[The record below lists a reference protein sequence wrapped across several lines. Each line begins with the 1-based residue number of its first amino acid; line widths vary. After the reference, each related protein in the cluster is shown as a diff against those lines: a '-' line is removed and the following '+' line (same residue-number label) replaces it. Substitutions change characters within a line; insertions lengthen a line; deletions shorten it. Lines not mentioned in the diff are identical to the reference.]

1 VRNREEMKW
10 IIRVNTQNGKI
21 IKGEATQEEMGWGGR
36 LLISKFL
43 LREVPPTCDPLGR
56 FNKFIVAPGLLGD
69 TLVTTTGKFSVG
81 GKSPLTHGVK
91 ESDVG
96 GKAGK
101 KIARLGIKALVL
113 EDIPEKVGTKVLKI
127 SANQLTLSEV
137 PELKGKHVSET
148 IQVLRKC
155 FGNQVG
161 IICIGPAGEMKMAGA
176 GVAVSDAND
185 TQIRYA
191 ARGGL
196 GAVMGSKGIKAIV
209 VDDADAVPPH
219 VFDEALLREASKALV
234 QAILEDPKTENRHKY
249 GTPAILMVA
258 NELGLLPT
266 RNFSV
271 GQFEKAE
278 EIAGERISEVI
289 AARGGEGR
297 SGTPCL
303 RGCVIACS
311 NVFPD
316 PSGKKTVASI
326 QYENIALLG
335 PNCGIGNLDDI
346 AELNHLCNE
355 VGVDAIET
363 GAAIGV
369 AMEAEVIPFGD
380 AKGAKDLIR
389 QIGQGTY
396 LGRIIGNG
404 VVVTGKILGI
414 RRVPAIK
421 GQAIPGYDPRA
432 LKGNGVTYITSPMG
446 ADHTA
451 GNAFET
457 AKSVNPIGKEN
468 QIENSKRLQIRAAL
482 LDTMGLCLFTRPPFV
497 KNPELFALFL
507 KGRYGWDVT
516 YKDVQKI
523 GIDALETEREFNHRA
538 GVSEEFYDIPEFMRE
553 ESLPPRRSV
562 FDISMEEMQ
571 RIWNVKLPVNIF

>member
-1 VRNREEMKW
+1 MEW
-10 IIRVNTQNGKI
+10 IIRVNTRTGKTT
-21 IKGEATQEEMGWGGR
+21 KVKASQEEMRWGGR
-36 LLISKFL
+36 LLISQFL

-56 FNKFIVAPGLLGD
+56 YNKFIIAPGLLGD

-96 GKAGK
+96 GEAGK
-101 KIARLGIKALVL
+101 KIARLGIKAVVI
-113 EDIPEKVGTKVLKI
+113 EDMPEVPVTKMLI
-127 SANQLTLSEV
+127 LTKDQIALSEA
-137 PELKGKHVSET
+137 PELKGK
-148 IQVLRKC
+148 QVTEAFQTLRKR
-155 FGNQVG
+155 FGSQVG
-161 IICIGPAGEMKMAGA
+161 IICIGPAGEMRMLSA
-176 GVAVSDAND
+176 GVAVTDAQD
-185 TQIRYA
+185 IQIRYA

-209 VDDADAVPPH
+209 VDDTDALPPR
-219 VFDEALLREASKALV
+219 VFDEALLREASKALA
-234 QAILEDPKTENRHKY
+234 QAIMEDPKTENRHKL
-249 GTPAILMVA
+249 GTTAILMVA

-278 EIAGERISEVI
+278 EIAGERVAEVI

-316 PSGKKTVASI
+316 CSGKKTVASI

-335 PNCGIGNLDDI
+335 PNCGIGDLDDI

-369 AMEAEVIPFGD
+369 AMEAGVIPFGD
-380 AKGAKDLIR
+380 AEGAKNLIR

-396 LGRIIGNG
+396 IGRILGNG
-404 VVVTGKILGI
+404 VVITGKVLGI

-432 LKGNGVTYITSPMG
+432 LKGNGVTYVTSPMG

-457 AKSVNPIGKEN
+457 AKTVSPIGKEN
-468 QIENSKRLQIRAAL
+468 QVENSRRLQIRAAI

-497 KNPELFALFL
+497 KKPELFSMFL
-507 KGRYGWDVT
+507 RGRYGWDLT
-516 YKDVQKI
+516 YEGVQKI
-523 GIDALETEREFNHRA
+523 GIDTLETEREFNRRA
-538 GVSEEFYDIPEFMRE
+538 GVSEEFFDIPEFMRE
-553 ESLPPRRSV
+553 EPLPPRNSV
-562 FDISMEEMQ
+562 YDIPMEEMQ
-571 RIWNVKLPVNIF
+571 RIWKVEIPKDVF

>member
-1 VRNREEMKW
+1 MEWM
-10 IIRVNTQNGKI
+10 IRVNTRT
-21 IKGEATQEEMGWGGR
+21 GEITKVRASQEERRWGGR

-56 FNKFIVAPGLLGD
+56 FNKLIVAPGLLGD
-69 TLVTTTGKFSVG
+69 TMVTTTGKFSVG

-96 GKAGK
+96 GEAGK
-101 KIARLGIKALVL
+101 KIARLGIKAVVL
-113 EDIPEKVGTKVLKI
+113 EDLPEKSNPKVLVITSKE
-127 SANQLTLSEV
+127 TRLSEF
-137 PELKGKHVSET
+137 PGLRGKFVSET
-148 IQVLRKC
+148 IRLLREE
-155 FGNQVG
+155 FGREVG
-161 IICIGPAGEMKMAGA
+161 IICIGPAGEMKMVAA

-185 TQIRYA
+185 IQVRYA

-209 VDDADAVPPH
+209 VDDSDAVTPQ
-219 VFDEALLREASKALV
+219 VFDEALLREASKTLA
-234 QAILEDPKTENRHKY
+234 QAILEDPKTENRHKF

-266 RNFSV
+266 RNFSS
-271 GQFEKAE
+271 GRFEKAE
-278 EIAGERISEVI
+278 EIAGERVADVI

-303 RGCVIACS
+303 RGCVISCS

-326 QYENIALLG
+326 QYENITLLG

-369 AMEAEVIPFGD
+369 AMEAGVIPFGD
-380 AKGAKDLIR
+380 AEGAKDLIR

-396 LGRIIGNG
+396 LGRILGNG
-404 VVVTGKILGI
+404 VVITGRLLGV
-414 RRVPAIK
+414 RRIPAIK

-457 AKSVNPIGKEN
+457 AKTVDPIGKEN
-468 QIENSKRLQIRAAL
+468 QVENSRRLQIRAAI
-482 LDTMGLCLFTRPPFV
+482 LDTMGLCLFTRPPFM
-497 KNPELFALFL
+497 KRPELFALFL

-516 YKDVQKI
+516 YEDVQKI
-523 GIDALETEREFNHRA
+523 GIDALETEREFNRRA
-538 GVSEEFYDIPEFMRE
+538 GVSEEFFDIPEFMRE
-553 ESLPPRRSV
+553 EPLPPRNSV
-562 FDISMEEMQ
+562 YDISMEEMQ
-571 RIWNVKLPVNIF
+571 QIWNVKVPKDVF

>member
-1 VRNREEMKW
+1 MEW
-10 IIRVNTQNGKI
+10 IIRVNTRTGKI
-21 IKGEATQEEMGWGGR
+21 RREKVSQEEMRWGGR

-56 FNKFIVAPGLLGD
+56 FNKFIIAPGLLGD

-81 GKSPLTHGVK
+81 GKSPLTYGVK

-96 GKAGK
+96 GEAGK
-101 KIARLGIKALVL
+101 KIARLGIKALLL
-113 EDIPEKVGTKVLKI
+113 EDIPEKVVTKVLTMT
-127 SANQLTLSEV
+127 ANQLTLSDF
-137 PELKGKHVSET
+137 PELREKHVSET
-148 IQVLRKC
+148 IQVLRKR

-176 GVAVSDAND
+176 GVAVSDVND
-185 TQIRYA
+185 IQIRYA

-196 GAVMGSKGIKAIV
+196 GAVMGSKGVKAIV
-209 VDDADAVPPH
+209 VDDTGASPSPA
-219 VFDEALLREASKALV
+219 FDEAILREASKTLV
-234 QAILEDPKTENRHKY
+234 QTIMEDPKTENRHKY

-266 RNFSV
+266 RNFSA
-271 GQFEKAE
+271 GQFEGAE
-278 EIAGERISEVI
+278 EISGERIAEVI
-289 AARGGEGR
+289 AERGGEGR

-303 RGCVIACS
+303 RGCVIQCS

-316 PSGKKTVASI
+316 RSGKRIVASI
-326 QYENIALLG
+326 QYENIVLLG
-335 PNCGIGNLDDI
+335 PNCGIGDVDDI

-355 VGVDAIET
+355 VGVDAIEI

-369 AMEAEVIPFGD
+369 AMEAGVIHFGD
-380 AKGAKDLIR
+380 AKGAKDLIS

-396 LGRIIGNG
+396 LGRILGNG
-404 VVVTGKILGI
+404 VVITGKVLGI

-432 LKGNGVTYITSPMG
+432 LKGNGVTYVTSPMG

-457 AKSVNPIGKEN
+457 AKAVNPIGKEN
-468 QIENSKRLQIRAAL
+468 QVESSRKLQIRAAI

-497 KNPELFALFL
+497 KRPDLFALFL
-507 KGRYGWDVT
+507 KGRYGWDLT
-516 YKDVQKI
+516 YEGIQKI
-523 GIDALETEREFNHRA
+523 GIDTLETEREFNRRA
-538 GVSEEFYDIPEFMRE
+538 GVSEEFFDVPEFMRE
-553 ESLPPRRSV
+553 EALPPRNSV
-562 FDISMEEMQ
+562 FDIPMEEMQ
-571 RIWNVKLPVNIF
+571 RIWEVKIPREVF

>member
-1 VRNREEMKW
+1 MKW
-10 IIRVNTQNGKI
+10 MIRVNTRTGKI
-21 IKGEATQEEMGWGGR
+21 TKQEASTEEMKWGGR

-43 LREVPPTCDPLGR
+43 LREVPPTADPLGR
-56 FNKFIVAPGLLGD
+56 FNKFIIAPGLLGD

-81 GKSPLTHGVK
+81 GKSPLTRGVK

-96 GKAGK
+96 GEAGK

-113 EDIPEKVGTKVLKI
+113 EDIPEKAGTKVLTI
-127 SANQLTLSEV
+127 GGNQLMLSEF
-137 PELKGKHVSET
+137 PELRGRFVSET
-148 IQVLRKC
+148 IQLLRKQ
-155 FGNQVG
+155 FGREVG
-161 IICIGPAGEMKMAGA
+161 IICIGPAGEMKMTGA

-185 TQIRYA
+185 IQVRYA

-196 GAVMGSKGIKAIV
+196 GAVMGSKGVKAIV
-209 VDDADAVPPH
+209 VDDSEAVSPH
-219 VFDEALLREASKALV
+219 VFDDALLREASKTLA
-234 QAILEDPKTENRHKY
+234 QAILEDPKTENRHKL

-266 RNFSV
+266 RNFSA
-271 GQFEKAE
+271 GRFEKAD
-278 EIAGERISEVI
+278 EIAGERVAEVI

-303 RGCVIACS
+303 RGCVISCS

-326 QYENIALLG
+326 QYENITLLG
-335 PNCGIGNLDDI
+335 PNCGIGDLDDI

-369 AMEAEVIPFGD
+369 AMEAGVIPFGD
-380 AKGAKDLIR
+380 AEGAKDLIR
-389 QIGQGTY
+389 QIGHGTY
-396 LGRIIGNG
+396 LGRILGNG
-404 VVVTGKILGI
+404 VVITGHVLGV
-414 RRVPAIK
+414 RRIPAIK

-457 AKSVNPIGKEN
+457 AKTVNPIGKEN
-468 QIENSKRLQIRAAL
+468 QVENSRKLQIRAAI

-497 KNPELFALFL
+497 KKPELFALFL

-516 YKDVQKI
+516 YEDVQKI
-523 GIDALETEREFNHRA
+523 GIDVLETEREFNRRA

-553 ESLPPRRSV
+553 EPLPPRNSV

-571 RIWNVKLPVNIF
+571 QIWNVQIPKDVF

>member
-1 VRNREEMKW
+1 MEW
-10 IIRVNTQNGKI
+10 IIRVNTRTGKI
-21 IKGEATQEEMGWGGR
+21 IKVKASQEEMRWGGR
-36 LLISKFL
+36 LLISKVL
-43 LREVPPTCDPLGR
+43 LREVPPTADPLGR
-56 FNKFIVAPGLLGD
+56 FNKFIISPGLLGD

-96 GKAGK
+96 GEAGK

-113 EDIPEKVGTKVLKI
+113 EDFPEKPAPRVLTITSNK
-127 SANQLTLSEV
+127 LLLSEF
-137 PELKGKHVSET
+137 PELRGMFVSET
-148 IQVLRKC
+148 IRLLREK
-155 FGNQVG
+155 FGPQVG
-161 IICIGPAGEMKMAGA
+161 IICIGPAGEMKMVGA

-185 TQIRYA
+185 IQVRYA

-209 VDDADAVPPH
+209 VDDSDAMSPH
-219 VFDEALLREASKALV
+219 VFDEALLREASKTLA
-234 QAILEDPKTENRHKY
+234 QAILEDPKTENRHKL

-266 RNFSV
+266 RNFSA
-271 GQFEKAE
+271 GRFEKAE
-278 EIAGERISEVI
+278 EIAGERVAEVI
-289 AARGGEGR
+289 AVRGGEGR

-335 PNCGIGNLDDI
+335 PNCGIGDLDSI
-346 AELNHLCNE
+346 AELNRLCNE

-369 AMEAEVIPFGD
+369 AMEAGVIPFGD
-380 AKGAKDLIR
+380 VEGAKDLIR
-389 QIGQGTY
+389 QVGQGTY
-396 LGRIIGNG
+396 LGRILGNG
-404 VVVTGKILGI
+404 VVITGRVLGV
-414 RRVPAIK
+414 RRIPAIK

-457 AKSVNPIGKEN
+457 AKTVNPIGKEN
-468 QIENSKRLQIRAAL
+468 QVENSRKLQIRAAI

-497 KNPELFALFL
+497 KKPELFALFL
-507 KGRYGWDVT
+507 KGRYGWNVT
-516 YKDVQKI
+516 YEDVQKI
-523 GIDALETEREFNHRA
+523 GIDVLETEREFNRRA
-538 GVSEEFYDIPEFMRE
+538 GVSEEFFDIPEFMRE
-553 ESLPPRRSV
+553 EPLPPRNSV
-562 FDISMEEMQ
+562 YDISMEEMKQ
-571 RIWNVKLPVNIF
+571 IWGVEIPKDVF

>member
-1 VRNREEMKW
+1 MEW
-10 IIRVNTQNGKI
+10 IIRVNTRTGKI
-21 IKGEATQEEMGWGGR
+21 TKVKASQEEVHWGGR

-96 GKAGK
+96 GEAGK

-113 EDIPEKVGTKVLKI
+113 EDIPEKAGTKVLTI
-127 SANQLTLSEV
+127 TASQLTLSDV
-137 PELKGKHVSET
+137 PELKGKRVSET
-148 IQVLRKC
+148 IQILRKQ
-155 FGNQVG
+155 FGSEVG

-176 GVAVSDAND
+176 GVAVTDAQD
-185 TQIRYA
+185 IQIRYA

-209 VDDADAVPPH
+209 VDDTDAVAPH
-219 VFDEALLREASKALV
+219 VYDEALLREASKALA
-234 QAILEDPKTENRHKY
+234 QAIMEDPKTENRHKL
-249 GTPAILMVA
+249 GTPAILLVA
-258 NELGLLPT
+258 NEIGILPT
-266 RNFSV
+266 RNFSA

-278 EIAGERISEVI
+278 EIAGERVAEVI
-289 AARGGEGR
+289 AERGGEGR
-297 SGTPCL
+297 SGTPCV
-303 RGCVIACS
+303 RGCVIQCC
-311 NVFPD
+311 NIFPD

-335 PNCGIGNLDDI
+335 SNCGIGDLDDI
-346 AELNHLCNE
+346 AELNDLCNQ
-355 VGVDAIET
+355 VGVDTIET

-369 AMEAEVIPFGD
+369 AMEAGVIPFGD

-396 LGRIIGNG
+396 LGRILGNG
-404 VVVTGKILGI
+404 VVITGKVLGI

-457 AKSVNPIGKEN
+457 AKTVNPIGKEK
-468 QIENSKRLQIRAAL
+468 QVENSRRLQLRAAI

-497 KNPELFALFL
+497 KKPELFAHFL
-507 KGRYGWDVT
+507 KGRYGWNVT
-516 YKDVQKI
+516 YEDVQKI
-523 GIDALETEREFNHRA
+523 GIDVLETEREFNRRA
-538 GVSEEFYDIPEFMRE
+538 GVSEEFFDIPEFMRE
-553 ESLPPRRSV
+553 EPLPPRNSV
-562 FDISMEEMQ
+562 YDIPMEEMQ
-571 RIWNVKLPVNIF
+571 QIWGVEIPKDVF

>member
-1 VRNREEMKW
+1 MKW
-10 IIRVNTQNGKI
+10 LIRVNTRTGEIVKD
-21 IKGEATQEEMGWGGR
+21 EATEQEKRWGGR

-56 FNKFIVAPGLLGD
+56 FNKLIVAPGLLGD
-69 TLVTTTGKFSVG
+69 TMVTTTGKFSVG
-81 GKSPLTHGVK
+81 GKSPLTRGVK

-96 GKAGK
+96 GEAGK

-113 EDIPEKVGTKVLKI
+113 EDLPEKPAPRVLTIASDELRLSEIPELRGMF
-127 SANQLTLSEV
+127 
-137 PELKGKHVSET
+137 VSET
-148 IQVLRKC
+148 IRLLREE
-155 FGNQVG
+155 FGREVG

-176 GVAVSDAND
+176 GVAVSDVND
-185 TQIRYA
+185 VQIRYA

-209 VDDADAVPPH
+209 VDDSDAATPE
-219 VFDEALLREASKALV
+219 VFDEALLREASKTLA
-234 QAILEDPKTENRHKY
+234 QAILEDPKTENRHKF

-266 RNFSV
+266 KNFSA
-271 GQFEKAE
+271 GRFEKAE
-278 EIAGERISEVI
+278 EISGERITDVI
-289 AARGGEGR
+289 ATRGGEGR

-303 RGCVIACS
+303 RGCVISCS

-326 QYENIALLG
+326 QYENITLLG
-335 PNCGIGNLDDI
+335 PNCGIGDLDDI
-346 AELNHLCNE
+346 AELNRLCNE
-355 VGVDAIET
+355 VGIDTIET

-369 AMEAEVIPFGD
+369 AMEAGVIPFGD
-380 AKGAKDLIR
+380 AEGAKDLIR

-396 LGRIIGNG
+396 LGRILGNG
-404 VVVTGKILGI
+404 AVVTGRVLGV
-414 RRVPAIK
+414 RRIPAIK

-457 AKSVNPIGKEN
+457 AKTVDPIGKEN
-468 QIENSKRLQIRAAL
+468 QVENSRRLQIRAAI

-497 KNPELFALFL
+497 KKPELFALFL
-507 KGRYGWDVT
+507 NGRYGWNIT
-516 YKDVQKI
+516 YEDVQKI
-523 GIDALETEREFNHRA
+523 GIEALETEREFNRRA
-538 GVSEEFYDIPEFMRE
+538 GVSEEFFDIPEFMRE
-553 ESLPPRRSV
+553 EPLPPRNSV
-562 FDISMEEMQ
+562 YDISMEEMQ
-571 RIWNVKLPVNIF
+571 QIWEVKVPKGVF

>member
-1 VRNREEMKW
+1 MKW
-10 IIRVNTQNGKI
+10 IIRVNTRTGTIFKQ
-21 IKGEATQEEMGWGGR
+21 EASQEEVHWGGR

-56 FNKFIVAPGLLGD
+56 FNKLIIAPGLLGD

-96 GKAGK
+96 GEAGK

-113 EDIPEKVGTKVLKI
+113 EDIPEKAGTKVLTI
-127 SANQLTLSEV
+127 TANQLTLSDV
-137 PELKGKHVSET
+137 PELKEKRVSET
-148 IQVLRKC
+148 IQILRKQ
-155 FGNQVG
+155 FGSEVG
-161 IICIGPAGEMKMAGA
+161 IICIGPAGEMRMAGA
-176 GVAVSDAND
+176 GVAVTDAQD
-185 TQIRYA
+185 IQIRYA

-209 VDDADAVPPH
+209 VDDTEAVSPH
-219 VFDEALLREASKALV
+219 VFDDGLLREASKALA
-234 QAILEDPKTENRHKY
+234 QAIMEDPKTENRHKL
-249 GTPAILMVA
+249 GTPAILLVA
-258 NELGLLPT
+258 NEIGILPT
-266 RNFSV
+266 RNFSA
-271 GQFEKAE
+271 GKFEKAE
-278 EIAGERISEVI
+278 EIAGERVAEVI
-289 AARGGEGR
+289 AERGGEGR
-297 SGTPCL
+297 SGTPCV
-303 RGCVIACS
+303 RGCVIQCC
-311 NVFPD
+311 NIFPD

-335 PNCGIGNLDDI
+335 SNCGIGDLDDI
-346 AELNHLCNE
+346 AELNDLCNQ
-355 VGVDAIET
+355 VGVDTIET

-369 AMEAEVIPFGD
+369 AMEAGVIPFGD

-396 LGRIIGNG
+396 LGRILGNG
-404 VVVTGKILGI
+404 VVVTGKVLGI

-457 AKSVNPIGKEN
+457 AKTVNPIGKEK
-468 QIENSKRLQIRAAL
+468 QVENSRRLQLRAAI
-482 LDTMGLCLFTRPPFV
+482 LDTVGLCLFTRPPFV
-497 KNPELFALFL
+497 KKPELFALFL
-507 KGRYGWDVT
+507 KGRYGWNVT
-516 YKDVQKI
+516 YEDVQKI
-523 GIDALETEREFNHRA
+523 GIDALETEREFNRRA
-538 GVSEEFYDIPEFMRE
+538 GVSEEFFDIPEFMRE
-553 ESLPPRRSV
+553 EPLPPRNSV
-562 FDISMEEMQ
+562 YDISMEEMQ
-571 RIWNVKLPVNIF
+571 RIWEVKISNDVF